1 MSDITP
7 IPGTSGAI
15 IYRREHGLNALG
27 LTPVTSAGTHALTHT
42 GAAGAQVGP
51 AILPPLDLAMIINVV
66 PPPTDTHAIDIHVPN
81 DPVADQN
88 QPQPGVLAMIGKAAT
103 LVIKIP
109 LLLVAAP
116 IVVCCNCFCGKPFE

>member
-7 IPGTSGAI
+7 IPGTPPGL
-15 IYRREHGLNALG
+15 IYLKKNG
-27 LTPVTSAGTHALTHT
+27 PHALDLASHTPTETNAHT
-42 GAAGAQVGP
+42 GASGAQVGP
-51 AILPPLDLAMIINVV
+51 AIPPPLDLAMIINVV
-66 PPPTDTHAIDIHVPN
+66 PPPTDAHAIVVHVPN

-109 LLLVAAP
+109 FLLVAAP
-116 IVVCCNCFCGKPFE
+116 IVVCCNCFFDKPIR